1 MDYNFSP
8 MKNFRCF
15 LLLVCILSATV
26 ARASDVDAT
35 LFGAA
40 QHQGKLTL
48 QSAETTATTTS
59 TFNPGSFGT
68 FGLRFGHGK
77 VFGGEHTIAYAPN
90 FLTSDSKALIY
101 NSNFLIQAPLPKIK
115 PYVTAGL
122 GWIFTWGTDD
132 SGRPALGKIGDK
144 FAVNYGGGV
153 KIFPAGPVGVRF
165 DIRGYTL
172 PSVKF
177 NIPTFTSPT
186 ATVQST
192 TQTLNMLEAG
202 IGVIFKF

>member
-15 LLLVCILSATV
+15 LLLACILTASV
-26 ARASDVDAT
+26 ARASDKDFT
-35 LFGAA
+35 LFGAV

-68 FGLRFGHGK
+68 FGLRFGHGN
-77 VFGGEHTIAYAPN
+77 VIGGEHTLAYAPN
-90 FLTSDSKALIY
+90 FLTSDSKAIIY
-101 NSNFLIQAPLPKIK
+101 NSNVLIQAPIPKIK

-122 GWIFTWGTDD
+122 GFVLTWGTDD
-132 SGRPALGKIGDK
+132 AGRPALGKIGDK

-153 KIFPAGPVGVRF
+153 KIFPAGPIGVRF
-165 DIRGYTL
+165 DIRGYAI

-177 NIPTFTSPT
+177 NIPILTSPT
-186 ATVQST
+186 ATIQSSS
-192 TQTLNMLEAG
+192 QTLNMLEAG

>member
-1 MDYNFSP
+1 MDYNFSS

-15 LLLVCILSATV
+15 LLVACILTASV
-26 ARASDVDAT
+26 ARASDLDVT

-48 QSAETTATTTS
+48 QSAVSTVTTTS
-59 TFNPGSFGT
+59 NFNPGTFGT

-90 FLTSDSKALIY
+90 FLTSDSKAIIY
-101 NSNFLIQAPLPKIK
+101 NSNILVQAPVPKIK
-115 PYVTAGL
+115 PYGTVGL
-122 GWIFTWGTDD
+122 GAIFSWGTDD
-132 SGRPALGKIGDK
+132 SGRPALGKIGEK
-144 FAVNYGGGV
+144 FAINYGAGI

-165 DIRGYTL
+165 DIRGYTI

-177 NIPTFTSPT
+177 NIPTLVTPT

-192 TQTLNMLEAG
+192 SQTLNMLEAG
-202 IGVIFKF
+202 IGVVFNF